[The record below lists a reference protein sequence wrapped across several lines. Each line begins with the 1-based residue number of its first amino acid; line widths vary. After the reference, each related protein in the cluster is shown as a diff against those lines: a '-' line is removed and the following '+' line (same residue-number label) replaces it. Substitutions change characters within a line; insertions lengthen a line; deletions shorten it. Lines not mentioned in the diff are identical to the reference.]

1 MTFVGI
7 EYLKSLN
14 YHLNDFSPIKTC
26 TNVRSY
32 EDCIVT
38 FSKVILRKKNYPLQS
53 CQISLHF
60 PSWKLEFSKYNSK
73 RTRYFDGIYII
84 WIILQVL
91 LYIIVDWERRKST
104 KSWWQTDRQKRLGI
118 WEIAKTMIVH
128 SYFIFY
134 LCYNLLV
141 CMFFNNFVKM
151 HFIFLFKF
159 RQK

>member
-1 MTFVGI
+1 MY
-7 EYLKSLN
+7 ECSLLWRL
-14 YHLNDFSPIKTC
+14 YCYVFKG
-26 TNVRSY
+26 Y
-32 EDCIVT
+32 FE
-38 FSKVILRKKNYPLQS
+38 KKNYPLQS
-53 CQISLHF
+53 CQILHF

-151 HFIFLFKF
+151 HFIFLFKLGKNDYNWSLLNF
-159 RQK
+159 VNMSSIFPISAE